1 MPHRSYILDF
11 LKSYKFLVTLGIIAF
26 IVLRLLNP
34 YKWWSLSM
42 DETLQ
47 IWIKTLASSLFC
59 SLVLLLNLTPL
70 LLSLNLSR
78 CSTSGVLLFSF
89 PNSLEL
95 FFKYLNSLLS
105 TSNWLSAIHEVLI
118 MSFRHSEIHW
128 SMQNS
133 YI

>member
-1 MPHRSYILDF
+1 MSHRSHILDF

-26 IVLRLLNP
+26 IVRRLLNP